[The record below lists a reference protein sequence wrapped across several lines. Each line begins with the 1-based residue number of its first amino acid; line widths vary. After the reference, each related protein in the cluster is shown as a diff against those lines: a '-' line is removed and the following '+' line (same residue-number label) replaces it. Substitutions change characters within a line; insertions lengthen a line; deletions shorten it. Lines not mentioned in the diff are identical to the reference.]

1 MIMTLK
7 DEKVRVNV
15 IMEADL
21 LEKVDKMANDA
32 GMSRSATVTYLIKLG
47 YRQAQIANKVAGNS
61 LILKGLQL
69 LFGFSPD
76 DIDKAKKEVLLS
88 KDAEVARMN
97 ALENLKKLSIAEA
110 EAEINRDLRLGEEVS
125 K

>member
-1 MIMTLK
+1 MTYK
-7 DEKVRVNV
+7 EEKVRVNV
-15 IMEADL
+15 ILDADL
-21 LEKVDKMANDA
+21 MDKVNKMADDA
-32 GMSRSATVTYLIKLG
+32 GMSRSATIAYLIKLG

-88 KDAEVARMN
+88 KDAEVARVN
-97 ALENLKKLSIAEA
+97 ALESLKKLSIAEA
-110 EAEINRDLRLGEEVS
+110 EAEVNRDLGLGKTKAE
-125 K
+125 